1 MIEVNVVFTKKSVK
15 DMGKSKRI
23 SNFILFPLLAAAM
36 VAGGVVSLIRNAG
49 ATENMM
55 GILLLVIA
63 PIVLFL
69 TFYMTW
75 SETKN
80 NLKAFGVIYG
90 DVAMN
95 YKFGRDGVAITRTI
109 QGKTERDT
117 LYYKDLYKVKRTKKY
132 FLLYVNKDEMYY
144 VPAEPKDFVSG
155 TADEL
160 FKLFYDNKVILDYWG

>member
-55 GILLLVIA
+55 GILLLV
-63 PIVLFL
+63 
-69 TFYMTW
+69 
-75 SETKN
+75 TKN

-144 VPAEPKDFVSG
+144 VPAEPENFVSG